1 MRARQVTC
9 SFTGHRPEKLPWG
22 EDESD
27 IRCAELKERLFD
39 AVLAAYDQG
48 YRHFLCGMARGSDFW
63 FCEAVLRLQ
72 EIQTDVS
79 LEAVIPFLGQADR
92 WSRGDRAR
100 YQRLLNCCD
109 YETVVQE
116 EYSQAACSGATA
128 IWWTTLLC

>member
-48 YRHFLCGMARGSDFW
+48 YRHFLCGMAVEVTFGSVRR
-63 FCEAVLRLQ
+63 FCVCKRFKRMCLWR
-72 EIQTDVS
+72 
-79 LEAVIPFLGQADR
+79 R
-92 WSRGDRAR
+92 
-100 YQRLLNCCD
+100 
-109 YETVVQE
+109 
-116 EYSQAACSGATA
+116 
-128 IWWTTLLC
+128 

>member
-1 MRARQVTC
+1 MHVRARQVTC

-79 LEAVIPFLGQADR
+79 LEAVIPFLGQAPPYT
-92 WSRGDRAR
+92 SLHTTASHH
-100 YQRLLNCCD
+100 YL
-109 YETVVQE
+109 YPHIF
-116 EYSQAACSGATA
+116 CSDN
-128 IWWTTLLC
+128 L

>member
-1 MRARQVTC
+1 MHVRARQVTC

-63 FCEAVLRLQ
+63 F
-72 EIQTDVS
+72 
-79 LEAVIPFLGQADR
+79 
-92 WSRGDRAR
+92 
-100 YQRLLNCCD
+100 
-109 YETVVQE
+109 
-116 EYSQAACSGATA
+116 
-128 IWWTTLLC
+128 